1 MLQEGNRTEASMR
14 TGSAAKAL
22 AGALAVMGMLA
33 LSSPGVRVARAGGGD
48 AASSEVSPAPLPEA
62 SAASRVER
70 GAAPLPKGSAT
81 PEAIAE
87 KLRAEMESSGEKP
100 VVLNGRGYNYVTP
113 RDPLRELGMVRSE
126 AARQR
131 GESPASR

>member
-1 MLQEGNRTEASMR
+1 MR
-14 TGSAAKAL
+14 LGSAAKAL
-22 AGALAVMGMLA
+22 AGALAVIGMLA
-33 LSSPGVRVARAGGGD
+33 LSSPGVRVARAKEGD
-48 AASSEVSPAPLPEA
+48 PVSSEVSPAPLPGG
-62 SAASRVER
+62 SAAGASRVE
-70 GAAPLPKGSAT
+70 GEAVPLPKGSPT

-87 KLRAEMESSGEKP
+87 RIRAEMQSSGEKP
-100 VVLNGRGYNYVTP
+100 VVLNGRGYNYATP